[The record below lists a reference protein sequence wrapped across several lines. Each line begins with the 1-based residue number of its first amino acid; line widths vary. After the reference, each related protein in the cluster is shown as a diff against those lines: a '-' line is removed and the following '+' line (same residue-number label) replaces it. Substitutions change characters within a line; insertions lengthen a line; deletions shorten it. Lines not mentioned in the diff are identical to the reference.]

1 MPDEAALV
9 GAYEICVNQHWTTQF
24 ATLTAAK
31 VKIVGASQ
39 QAHGVGIMII
49 NEDEV
54 DDNINVEMITNCWN
68 QNIATNNN
76 AVIKIECGRKEWED

>member
-1 MPDEAALV
+1 
-9 GAYEICVNQHWTTQF
+9 
-24 ATLTAAK
+24 LTAAK

-54 DDNINVEMITNCWN
+54 DDAINVEMITNC
-68 QNIATNNN
+68 
-76 AVIKIECGRKEWED
+76 